1 MDKTRGTTM
10 AVIKKLIK
18 RIQFEIKAVY
28 YDLVERE
35 LTDKDVQFIFWGV
48 CILWTIAS
56 VYFVVTFDINGRMF
70 DI

>member
-1 MDKTRGTTM
+1 M
-10 AVIKKLIK
+10 AIIK
-18 RIQFEIKAVY
+18 RLSKRVQFEIKAVY

-35 LTDKDVQFIFWGV
+35 LTDRDVQFIFWGV
-48 CILWTIAS
+48 WILWAIAS

>member
-1 MDKTRGTTM
+1 M

>member
-1 MDKTRGTTM
+1 M
-10 AVIKKLIK
+10 AIIKKLIK
-18 RIQFEIKAVY
+18 RIQFEIKAIY

-48 CILWTIAS
+48 CVLWGIAS

-70 DI
+70 EI

>member
-1 MDKTRGTTM
+1 M
-10 AVIKKLIK
+10 AIIKKLIK
-18 RIQFEIKAVY
+18 RVQFEIKAIY

-48 CILWTIAS
+48 CILWAIAS
-56 VYFVVTFDINGRMF
+56 VYFVVNFDINGRMF

>member
-1 MDKTRGTTM
+1 M

-35 LTDKDVQFIFWGV
+35 LTDKDVQFIFWGF
-48 CILWTIAS
+48 CILGAIAS